1 MYCLLVRVSSSY
13 LLQTIIRVRIL
24 DRYLIKEMLL
34 TCLAVLVVLLVI
46 MIGNVLG
53 RSLSSVT
60 DGAIQADMLLILVGV
75 KSVNLLV
82 TLIPLGLY
90 LGILLAHGRFYRDN
104 EMSVMHACGVG
115 WGDLLRPTAF
125 IGLIGVLMIS
135 MLTVFAS
142 PWAARYE
149 QTLKQEIRDQSAL
162 SLVTPGKFV
171 ESTDGNTVFF
181 AHQSN
186 PERTQFNDVFMYR
199 QKGNNLPAVDSAR
212 IASYQV
218 DAESGDEYLV
228 FTDGQTSVGRAGE
241 GEYTITEFKSQGILR
256 PRQDS
261 GEPRL
266 ILKGKT
272 LTELWGTNEIAD
284 QAELQWRISIPL
296 AALLL
301 ALLAVPLS
309 YTSPREGRF
318 GKIAVAILIYI
329 PYANLLVLMRKWIAA
344 GTVPP
349 WVGLWPV
356 HIAVGLLIVWLL
368 ARRVGWKWLF
378 KSSTPKPMSPSKVSA

>member
-1 MYCLLVRVSSSY
+1 
-13 LLQTIIRVRIL
+13 
-24 DRYLIKEMLL
+24 MLL

-75 KSVNLLV
+75 KSINLLV

-104 EMSVMHACGVG
+104 EMSVMQACGVG
-115 WGDLLRPTAF
+115 WNDLLRPTAV
-125 IGLIGVLMIS
+125 IGLIGVLLIS
-135 MLTVFAS
+135 LLTVFAS

-162 SLVTPGKFV
+162 SLVTPGKFI
-171 ESTDGNTVFF
+171 ESSDGNTVFF

-186 PERTQFNDVFMYR
+186 AERTQFNDVFMYR
-199 QKGNNLPAVDSAR
+199 QKGDNLPAVDSAR
-212 IASYQV
+212 IATYQV
-218 DAESGDEYLV
+218 DPETGDEYLI
-228 FTDGQTSVGRAGE
+228 FTDGQTTVGTPGDA
-241 GEYTITEFKSQGILR
+241 EYTITEFKRQGILR
-256 PRQDS
+256 PREAA

-266 ILKGKT
+266 ILKGKR
-272 LTELWGTNEIAD
+272 LSELWGSNEIAD
-284 QAELQWRISIPL
+284 KAELQWRVSIPL

-318 GKIAVAILIYI
+318 GKIAIAILIYI

-344 GTVPP
+344 GTIPP
-349 WVGLWPV
+349 WLGLWPV
-356 HIAVGLLIVWLL
+356 HIAVGLLIIYLL
-368 ARRVGWKWLF
+368 ARRVGWNWLF
-378 KSSTPKPMSPSKVSA
+378 KTTTRRVPTPVAGGA

>member
-1 MYCLLVRVSSSY
+1 M
-13 LLQTIIRVRIL
+13 RIL
-24 DRYLIKEMLL
+24 DRYLMKEMLV
-34 TCLAVLVVLLVI
+34 TWLAVLVVLLVI
-46 MIGNVLG
+46 MVGNVLG

-60 DGAIQADMLLILVGV
+60 EGAIQADMLLVLVGV
-75 KSVNLLV
+75 NSISLLV

-104 EMSVMHACGVG
+104 EMTVMQACGVS
-115 WGDLLRPTAF
+115 WVDLLRPTAV
-125 IGLIGVLMIS
+125 IGVLGVVMIS
-135 MLTVFAS
+135 VLTVFAS

-149 QTLKQEIRDQSAL
+149 QQLKQTIREQSAL
-162 SLVTPGKFV
+162 SLVTPGKFI
-171 ESTDGNTVFF
+171 ESSDGNTVFF
-181 AHQSN
+181 ARRSN
-186 PERTQFNDVFMYR
+186 PEKTQFNDVFMYR
-199 QKGNNLPAVDSAR
+199 QKGDNPPAVDSAR

-218 DAESGDEYLV
+218 DPDTGDEYLI
-228 FTDGQTSVGRAGE
+228 FTDGQTSVGRPGE
-241 GEYTITEFKSQGILR
+241 DGYTVTDFKRQGILR
-256 PRQDS
+256 PREEA

-266 ILKGKT
+266 ILKGKR
-272 LTELWGTNEIAD
+272 LTELWGTGDRAD

-318 GKIAVAILIYI
+318 GKIAIAILIYI

-344 GTVPP
+344 GVVPV

-356 HIAVGLLIVWLL
+356 HIAVICLIVFLLAKRVGWTWLL
-368 ARRVGWKWLF
+368 ARNRTHRVDTAGG
-378 KSSTPKPMSPSKVSA
+378 AA